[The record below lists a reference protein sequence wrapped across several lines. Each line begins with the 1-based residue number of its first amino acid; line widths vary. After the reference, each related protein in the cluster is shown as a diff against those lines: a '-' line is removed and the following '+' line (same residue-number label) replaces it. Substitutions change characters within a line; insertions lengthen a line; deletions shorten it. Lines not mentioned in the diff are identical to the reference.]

1 MSDVKISISAD
12 EWRALTGWMWRSLV
26 PDENDTY
33 GHFLLE
39 CDRSERRWVA
49 TDAAQLV
56 VHRTHGSPVRGDA
69 DSGPYSVALNPRL
82 FRWRDPAD
90 STIVV
95 STTDDGE
102 RVVCLETDGV
112 DVDLLVHPGTRVDWR
127 PFVDDLDG
135 LSVQLDTRLLREA
148 VTAASAPPFGQGAPD
163 VTIARLHL
171 ADGRLWFTT
180 PWSELPSTCV
190 TVPVDSDASA
200 DGVLFDLVRLAHLVE
215 PLDLPTVTL
224 VFPSGPKSALGLRSH
239 DYDAVLMPY
248 DPLGGD
254 RVRLEELLRE
264 FTQSDEVRRD
274 EDGDYPLD
282 APGDVRLYVRL
293 VDADVVT
300 AQVFSVIAGGVEPDV
315 GLFEEINSIN
325 ANSPFVK
332 LVHAAGALM
341 AEIDLVAETLDQAEL
356 TNALRTVRK
365 VTEQYR
371 DVVSIYF
378 GGSTE
383 LEDPPRA

>member
-1 MSDVKISISAD
+1 MSDVRISISVD
-12 EWRALTGWMWRSLV
+12 EWRALVGWMWHSLV

-39 CDRSERRWVA
+39 CDGAERTWVA
-49 TDAAQLV
+49 TDVAQLV
-56 VHRTHGSPVRGDA
+56 VHRTHGSPVRGA
-69 DSGPYSVALNPRL
+69 DGDQFSVVINPRL
-82 FRWRDPAD
+82 FRWREPAD
-90 STIVV
+90 STLVV
-95 STTDDGE
+95 SDAGSGE
-102 RVVCLETDGV
+102 RTACLETDGV
-112 DVDLLVHPGTRVDWR
+112 DVDLLVHPGVRVDWR
-127 PFVDDLDG
+127 PLVNDLDG
-135 LSVQLDTRLLREA
+135 VSLQVDTRLLRDA
-148 VTAASAPPFGQGAPD
+148 IVAASAPPFGQGAPD
-163 VTIARLHL
+163 VTVARLHL
-171 ADGRLWFTT
+171 DDRRLWITT
-180 PWSELPSTCV
+180 PWTDLPSTCV
-190 TVPVDSDASA
+190 TVPVDSDVSL
-200 DGVLFDLVRLAHLVE
+200 DGVLFDLGRLAHLAE
-215 PLDLPTVTL
+215 PIEMPMATLILPRDA
-224 VFPSGPKSALGLRSH
+224 KSPLALRSH
-239 DYDAVLMPY
+239 GYDAVLMPY

-264 FTQSDEVRRD
+264 FTQSDDVRRD

-315 GLFEEINSIN
+315 GLFQEINSIN
-325 ANSPFVK
+325 ASSPFVK

-341 AEIDLVAETLDQAEL
+341 AEIDLVAGTLDQAEL

-365 VTEQYR
+365 ATEQYR
-371 DVVSIYF
+371 DVLSIYF